1 MCGQLVHLQPFE
13 GANART
19 GEIYGHVRGSV
30 IIKLSPLVKKLSHFI
45 SLRRLG
51 ARHTWQINAQM
62 RVS

>member
-51 ARHTWQINAQM
+51 ARHT
-62 RVS
+62 